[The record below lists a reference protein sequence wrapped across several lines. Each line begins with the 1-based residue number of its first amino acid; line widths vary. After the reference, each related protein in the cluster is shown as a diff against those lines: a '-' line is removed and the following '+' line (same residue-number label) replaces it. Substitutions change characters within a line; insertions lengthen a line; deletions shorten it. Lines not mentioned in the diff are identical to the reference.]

1 MKLPDKYNE
10 IDLENLLKSI
20 PCHQLGNVLDTYV
33 DVMGKE
39 DFCKLVSEQL
49 VHFVHLE
56 DAIPQNLSHYALFIR
71 DAIKIF
77 LTRISY
83 HRLRELIVKQSILD
97 STHNSSPERLL
108 NLALHFPTL
117 HKLGQII
124 ARRPEL
130 DPLVKNWL
138 TRLESGLFGTEGQ
151 KNIAIVSKQIADINS
166 EFQINIQPKVLAEAS
181 VATIVPFTWKNI
193 NGTKKI
199 SGVFKVLKPKI
210 KEKLHAELEIL
221 EYVANYFDDHLDR
234 YGLKEL
240 QLTKLF
246 NEIRE
251 HLAREV
257 DLAAEQEALA
267 HAASVY
273 NSYDRVRVPKLA
285 PFCTETL
292 TAMEHIKGEKIT
304 EIAATAKQKTA
315 LARQTF
321 ETIICRPLFWPG
333 DRALFHGDPHAGN
346 IIAVPDKN
354 SDGFEIALIDW
365 TLAGFLSK
373 KQRSHIME
381 LMLGILSSNIRAI
394 ISAIKKL
401 SVNSEEELFHT
412 HSVLEEQIKTL
423 LVSLPY
429 QSYDHL
435 KKTFKLLEEMTLS
448 GVVFSSDLMLFR
460 KAFFTLEG
468 VLNDLSPN
476 FALHKTM
483 ESYLS
488 SLLIQEMPVRVIN
501 SFAPTMDK
509 VENYRSLL
517 TNQDLY
523 YLYLQNCMTAWSL
536 QSLQYNDWIE
546 ALGKLA
552 IDFANM
558 SNED

>member
-1 MKLPDKYNE
+1 
-10 IDLENLLKSI
+10 
-20 PCHQLGNVLDTYV
+20 
-33 DVMGKE
+33 
-39 DFCKLVSEQL
+39 
-49 VHFVHLE
+49 
-56 DAIPQNLSHYALFIR
+56 
-71 DAIKIF
+71 
-77 LTRISY
+77 
-83 HRLRELIVKQSILD
+83 
-97 STHNSSPERLL
+97 
-108 NLALHFPTL
+108 
-117 HKLGQII
+117 
-124 ARRPEL
+124 
-130 DPLVKNWL
+130 
-138 TRLESGLFGTEGQ
+138 
-151 KNIAIVSKQIADINS
+151 
-166 EFQINIQPKVLAEAS
+166 
-181 VATIVPFTWKNI
+181 
-193 NGTKKI
+193 
-199 SGVFKVLKPKI
+199 
-210 KEKLHAELEIL
+210 
-221 EYVANYFDDHLDR
+221 
-234 YGLKEL
+234 LKEL

-523 YLYLQNCMTAWSL
+523 YLYLQNCMTAWSQ